1 MRTAW
6 SRAIHDGPGERTVL
20 GDSGARAL
28 GAALGAAIVADSG
41 QRTAD
46 SGQRTADS
54 GRTGPARDA
63 AGLIVAVRSRRPGTD
78 G

>member
-6 SRAIHDGPGERTVL
+6 SRATRDGPGERTVL

-46 SGQRTADS
+46 APD
-54 GRTGPARDA
+54 
-63 AGLIVAVRSRRPGTD
+63 RRGTRRV
-78 G
+78 